1 MTAVSER
8 VRAVSSPRATHASPL
23 PALSRSV
30 ALALLLASASTPAAS
45 SAHAQNATATPDQ
58 ALARDILRELIDI
71 NTTHSTGNT
80 TDAAQA
86 LAKRLLDA
94 GFDARDVQVIG
105 PRPKNQN
112 LVTRLRGSGARK
124 PILLLAHLDVVE
136 ARREDWSVDPFTF
149 LERDGYFY
157 GRGTSDVKDGAAIWI
172 ATFIRLKREHYQ
184 PDRDLVLALTAGEE
198 SSEDYNG
205 VSWLITN
212 HRDLIDAEYC
222 INADAGGPEIKNGK
236 LIARPVQASEKVY
249 ESYALEVHNPGGH
262 SSLPRKD
269 NAIYELTAALGR
281 LSQFDFPVDLNEVS
295 RGFFTHA
302 AAIQTGQTATDM
314 RAVVATQPDLA
325 AAARL
330 SVVPLYNSILHTTC
344 VPTLLTAGHAENALP
359 QMARVTVNCRI
370 LPTESAEDVQRTL
383 VRVITDSQVAVTP
396 VAPPKRSPPSPLT
409 PAVMGAIE
417 RVTAAQWPGVPVIP
431 MMGTG
436 ATDGLYLRNAGIP
449 TYGVSG
455 VAGDVDDV
463 RAHGRDERISVNAYY
478 AALPYMHDL
487 VVALSSPTPAS

>member
-1 MTAVSER
+1 MILGGIITVPAY
-8 VRAVSSPRATHASPL
+8 RAAAQ
-23 PALSRSV
+23 
-30 ALALLLASASTPAAS
+30 STGPTS
-45 SAHAQNATATPDQ
+45 DQ

-80 TDAAQA
+80 TPAAEA
-86 LAKRLLDA
+86 MAKRLLDA
-94 GFDARDVQVIG
+94 GYSASDIQIIG

-112 LVTRLRGSGARK
+112 LVARLRGTGTRK

-136 ARREDWSVDPFTF
+136 ARREDWSVDPFVF

-172 ATFIRLKREHYQ
+172 ATLIRLKREHYQ
-184 PDRDLVLALTAGEE
+184 PDRDLILALTAGEE

-222 INADAGGPEIKNGK
+222 INADAGGPEMKNGK
-236 LIARPVQASEKVY
+236 LVARPVQASEKVY
-249 ESYALEVHNPGGH
+249 ESYTLEVHNPGGH
-262 SSLPRKD
+262 SSLPTKD
-269 NAIYELTAALGR
+269 NAIYRLAAALGR
-281 LSQFDFPVDLNEVS
+281 LSAFEFRIDLNEVS
-295 RGFFTHA
+295 RGYFSRRAT
-302 AAIQTGQTATDM
+302 IESGQTAADM
-314 RAVVATQPDLA
+314 RAVA
-325 AAARL
+325 AAQADTAAATRL
-330 SVVPLYNSILHTTC
+330 SADRRYNAILRTTC
-344 VPTLLTAGHAENALP
+344 IPTLLTAGHAENALP

-370 LPTESAEDVQRTL
+370 VPTERAEDIQRTL
-383 VRVITDSQVAVTP
+383 VGVIADSQVTVTP
-396 VAPPKRSPPSPLT
+396 VAPPKPSPPSPLN
-409 PAVMGAIE
+409 PGVMGVIE
-417 RVTAAQWPGVPVIP
+417 RVTAAQWGTIPVIP

-463 RAHGRDERISVNAYY
+463 RAHGRDERISVAAYY
-478 AALPYMHDL
+478 AALPYVHDL